1 MIRVE
6 EVTIRLATQADLP
19 AMEWNGEYVH
29 FRRLYR
35 EIYENAERGE
45 ALLWV
50 AELPEAGLIGQLFVQ
65 LTSARKELADGSH
78 RAYIY
83 GFRIQP
89 AYRGFG
95 LGSYMLQRI
104 EDDLYRRGFRISVL
118 NVGRDNTEA
127 YLLYLRRGY
136 QMVADEPGQWSYLDE
151 KGVHHLVDEP
161 AWRMEKVLDPINKL

>member
-1 MIRVE
+1 MIRLE
-6 EVTIRLATQADLP
+6 EITIRLATQADLP
-19 AMEWNGEYVH
+19 AMEWDGVYKH

-35 EIYENAERGE
+35 EIYDSSQRGE

-50 AELPEAGLIGQLFVQ
+50 AEMPGTGLIGQVFVQ
-65 LTSARKELADGSH
+65 LTSARKELADGSY

-83 GFRIQP
+83 GFRIQQ
-89 AYRGFG
+89 AFRGVG

-104 EDDLYRRGFRISVL
+104 EDDLFQRGFRIGVL

-151 KGVHHLVDEP
+151 EGVHHWVDEP
-161 AWRMEKVLDPINKL
+161 AWRMEKVLDPINK